1 MKLPGTAISME
12 LLFLPENC
20 SLSVVVFAQTASQP
34 GRLDWLDGFGDSHQ
48 EGWTSR
54 HPFLVWLLF
63 TGLAGLS
70 TLFGDYR
77 ASVIREMFISRE
89 GAEWSQHEN
98 SIRGLINE
106 QKRNA
111 SPANG
116 LG

>member
-1 MKLPGTAISME
+1 M
-12 LLFLPENC
+12 
-20 SLSVVVFAQTASQP
+20 VVFAQTVSQP

-54 HPFLVWLLF
+54 HPSLVCLLF
-63 TGLAGLS
+63 TGLAGVS

-77 ASVIREMFISRE
+77 ASEIREIFISRE
-89 GAEWSQHEN
+89 GAERSQHEN
-98 SIRGLINE
+98 SITGLINE

-111 SPANG
+111 SPTHG